1 MLPRRFLATVVAI
14 ALALSAVVI
23 AFNAWVDPFQHYH
36 AAKRFAPRYYN
47 AWQRYENPGL
57 AKFSDYDRIV
67 TGSSLMECVLPE
79 DVDRVMGG
87 KTINLSVSAQTAYDA
102 GRLLSVAL
110 ATGKPKHIIMNVD
123 YNAFSG
129 PIDRSGF
136 SEPFPA
142 YLYDDNLVND
152 LPYVLG
158 VGTLRKSLE
167 TALGLH
173 WSRFNTDPARMW
185 YWGAE
190 HQFFA
195 AKAVQGLDPSNLNAR
210 FHQPPRTLAGMQA
223 SFEANL
229 APLIERHPD
238 VKFTFVYA
246 PYAIL
251 VWLDFQQRGQL
262 EVTLAFREWLFER
275 MRRYKNVEIFDF
287 HAEPEIVMDL
297 DHFTDIYHY
306 SPKLSRSLI
315 ETMAQGRYRLT
326 REMLAANN
334 AWLRKTA
341 TQTSAKQ
348 VIAEALARPAPETP
362 DGKAFIPPGGVA
374 PTGVN

>member
-1 MLPRRFLATVVAI
+1 MSPRRFFATVIGVALV
-14 ALALSAVVI
+14 LAAAVM
-23 AFNAWVDPFQHYH
+23 AFDCWVDPFQHYRK
-36 AAKRFAPRYYN
+36 AERFPPRFYN

-57 AKFSDYDRIV
+57 AKHWDYDRIV

-87 KTINLSVSAQTAYDA
+87 KTINLAVSAQTAYDA
-102 GRLLSVAL
+102 GKLLSTAL
-110 ATGKPKHIIMNVD
+110 ATGKPRHIIMNVD

-129 PIDRSGF
+129 PPDRSGF
-136 SEPFPA
+136 AEPFPA
-142 YLYDDNLVND
+142 YLYDDSLLND
-152 LPYVLG
+152 LPYLLG

-167 TALGLH
+167 TVLGLH
-173 WSRFNTDPARMW
+173 WSRFNTDPKRMW

-195 AKAVQGLDPSNLNAR
+195 AKAVQGLDPANLNAR

-229 APLIERHPD
+229 APLVERHPD

-262 EVTLAFREWLFER
+262 DVTLAFREWLFER
-275 MRRYKNVEIFDF
+275 TRGLKNVEIFDF

-297 DHFTDIYHY
+297 DHFTDIYHF
-306 SPKLSRSLI
+306 SPKLSKSLV
-315 ETMAQGRYRLT
+315 ETIAQGRYRLT
-326 REMLAANN
+326 PALLAANN
-334 AWLRKTA
+334 AWLRKAA
-341 TQTSAKQ
+341 TETSPAK
-348 VIAEALARPAPETP
+348 VIADALARPAPETP